1 MELCKRLYAPED
13 TLGGHDKIGG
23 MITEAQGNSFENLK
37 ILTNQ
42 SLNMLL
48 VSVNRDL
55 GVVRLS
61 DFYNNIDLSLSN
73 PLMNQREKVLVL
85 RALLNDVF

>member
-48 VSVNRDL
+48 ASTNRNLD
-55 GVVRLS
+55 VVHFS
-61 DFYNNIDLSLSN
+61 DFFKDINL
-73 PLMNQREKVLVL
+73 PHKKQLM
-85 RALLNDVF
+85 